1 MIRKPKSSCLSVNQ
15 CIALSTP
22 FKPCNCVDWPSQ
34 ALPSTLVPAMFRRL
48 DYDRTPSHTYNFTI
62 TATDNG
68 TPARKGS
75 AQVRVTVTNVNDEVP
90 VFMQSID
97 HVQVSEDASLNT
109 VVHVIQAFDPDGDD
123 VTYSFRGESLFYS
136 YPHTNMPHFFG
147 SNLYFLLEILS
158 IFV

>member
-1 MIRKPKSSCLSVNQ
+1 MLLLLC
-15 CIALSTP
+15 
-22 FKPCNCVDWPSQ
+22 
-34 ALPSTLVPAMFRRL
+34 RRL
-48 DYDRTPSHTYNFTI
+48 DYDRTPGHTYNFTI

-97 HVQVSEDASLNT
+97 HVQVSEDASPNT

-123 VTYSFRGESLFYS
+123 VAYSFRG
-136 YPHTNMPHFFG
+136 
-147 SNLYFLLEILS
+147 
-158 IFV
+158 